1 MRRIGFL
8 VFLVALLLSATAAA
22 REKKLPSGEASNETV
37 DVTATALNADE
48 MQQIFGS
55 DFRNSYAVI
64 EVTLAPKSGKPFE
77 VHLDDFLLRSDQTG
91 EHSGPLAPS
100 QIAGSE
106 TLVVHQTE
114 QKRGSSGG
122 FGGLGGI
129 MIGGGGGGPPPPPN
143 SKGEIKNSDKKDPML
158 DVLKRKLLPE
168 KTINETVTG
177 LLFFPLEKEK
187 PKNLTLVYNTPPG
200 KLRIRFK

>member
-1 MRRIGFL
+1 MRRI
-8 VFLVALLLSATAAA
+8 VFVALLLSAAAA
-22 REKKLPSGEASNETV
+22 AGDKKLRSGEGSNEAV
-37 DVTATALNADE
+37 EVTATALNADE

-55 DFRNSYAVI
+55 DFDNSYAVI
-64 EVTLAPKSGKPFE
+64 EVTLTPKGGKPFE
-77 VHLDDFLLRSDQTG
+77 VHPDDFLLRSDQTG
-91 EHSGPLAPS
+91 SHSGPLAAS

-114 QKRGSSGG
+114 PKRGGGGG
-122 FGGLGGI
+122 FGGFGGI
-129 MIGGGGGGPPPPPN
+129 MMGGGGGGPPPPPN

-158 DVLKRKLLPE
+158 DVLKRKILAE
-168 KTINETVTG
+168 KTINEPVTG

-187 PKNLTLVYNTPPG
+187 PKNLTLVYSTPPG